1 MESQIAHK
9 LKLRYAP
16 VALTWSETRPEKA
29 AEFKEG
35 KWGCVMWMVAR
46 AARGG
51 TAVCGRKTFGCFGGG
66 VGLGFG
72 DVYKQFPGG
81 EDGFCH
87 FLSVGNDQWETGQ
100 QLAEKVKP
108 HMTEDSFD
116 HFMHGER
123 YMKSPEQVK
132 RFIRGLPITDIP
144 APYVV
149 FKPLADIDQDAAG
162 QVVIFFADPDQLSA
176 LVILANYGRET
187 NENVIIPYAAGCQ
200 TIGIYPYREA
210 ESDVPRAVVGLTDIS
225 ARTYIRQQ
233 LGDNLMTLA
242 VPMKMFHEMEANV
255 EGSFLERPVWE
266 KLAEGK
272 PNRDGSDL
280 A

>member
-1 MESQIAHK
+1 MESLIAEK
-9 LKLRYAP
+9 LKLRYGP
-16 VALTWSETRPEKA
+16 VALTWAENRPEKA

-51 TAVCGRKTFGCFGGG
+51 TAVCGRKTFGCWGGG

-81 EDGFCH
+81 EDCFCH
-87 FLSVGNDQWETGQ
+87 FLSIGNDQWEQGRQT
-100 QLAEKVKP
+100 AEKVKP
-108 HMTEDSFD
+108 YMNEHSFD

-123 YMKSPEQVK
+123 YMKSPVQVK

-144 APYVV
+144 APFVV
-149 FKPLADIDQDAAG
+149 FKPLSEVNDETNC

-176 LVILANYGRET
+176 LVILANYGRDT

-200 TIGIYPYREA
+200 TLGIYPYREA
-210 ESDVPRAVVGLTDIS
+210 ETEMPRAVVGLTDIS

-233 LGDNLMTLA
+233 LGDNLMTFA
-242 VPMKMFHEMEANV
+242 VPLAMFKELEANV

-272 PNRDGSDL
+272 TE

>member
-81 EDGFCH
+81 EDCFCH

-242 VPMKMFHEMEANV
+242 VPMKMFTEMEANV
-255 EGSFLERPVWE
+255 AGSFLERPVWE
-266 KLAEGK
+266 KLAEEK
-272 PNRDGSDL
+272 PDGQASDRS
-280 A
+280 

>member
-1 MESQIAHK
+1 MESRIAR
-9 LKLRYAP
+9 KLRLRYPP
-16 VALTWSETRPEKA
+16 VALTWAETRPEKA

-51 TAVCGRKTFGCFGGG
+51 TAVSGRKTFGCWGGG

-81 EDGFCH
+81 EDCFCY
-87 FLSVGNDQWETGQ
+87 FLSIGNDQWETGRQ
-100 QLAEKVKP
+100 MAEKVKP
-108 HMTEDSFD
+108 HMNEHSFD

-123 YMKSPEQVK
+123 YMESPEQVK
-132 RFIRGLPITDIP
+132 RFIRGLPIADIP
-144 APYVV
+144 APFVV
-149 FKPLADIDQDAAG
+149 FKPLIEVDDEAAC

-210 ESDVPRAVVGLTDIS
+210 ESGVPRAVVGLTDIS

-233 LGDNLMTLA
+233 LGDHLMTFA
-242 VPMKMFHEMEANV
+242 VPLKMFQEMEVHV
-255 EGSFLERPVWE
+255 EDSFLERPVWE

-272 PNRDGSDL
+272 PDGRGPDS

>member
-1 MESQIAHK
+1 
-9 LKLRYAP
+9 
-16 VALTWSETRPEKA
+16 
-29 AEFKEG
+29 
-35 KWGCVMWMVAR
+35 MWMMAR

-51 TAVCGRKTFGCFGGG
+51 TAVCGRKTFGCWGGG

-72 DVYKQFPGG
+72 DAYKQFPGG
-81 EDGFCH
+81 EDCFCH
-87 FLSVGNDQWETGQ
+87 FLSIGNDQWDKGRQ
-100 QLAEKVKP
+100 MADKVKP
-108 HMTEDSFD
+108 HMTEDAFD

-132 RFIRGLPITDIP
+132 RFIRSLPITDIP
-144 APYVV
+144 ARFVV
-149 FKPLADIDQDAAG
+149 FKPLAEIDDATEG
-162 QVVIFFADPDQLSA
+162 RVVIFLADPDQLSA

-200 TIGIYPYREA
+200 TIGIYPYCEA
-210 ESDVPRAVVGLTDIS
+210 ESDLPRAVVGLTDIS

-233 LGDNLMTLA
+233 LGDHLMTFA
-242 VPMKMFHEMEANV
+242 VPLKMFKEMEDNV

-266 KLAEGK
+266 KLANEK
-272 PNRDGSDL
+272 PDGRAADS

>member
-1 MESQIAHK
+1 
-9 LKLRYAP
+9 
-16 VALTWSETRPEKA
+16 
-29 AEFKEG
+29 
-35 KWGCVMWMVAR
+35 MWMVAR

-72 DVYKQFPGG
+72 EVYKQFPGG

-87 FLSVGNDQWETGQ
+87 FLSIGNDRWETGRQ
-100 QLAEKVKP
+100 MAEKVKP
-108 HMTEDSFD
+108 HMTEDAFD

-123 YMKSPEQVK
+123 YMKSPGQVK

-144 APYVV
+144 APFVV
-149 FKPLADIDQDAAG
+149 FKPLAEIDEEAAG

-210 ESDVPRAVVGLTDIS
+210 ESDLPRAVVGLTDIS
-225 ARTYIRQQ
+225 ARTAIRQQ
-233 LGDNLMTLA
+233 LGDHLMTFA
-242 VPMKMFHEMEANV
+242 VPMKMFREMEANV
-255 EGSFLERPVWE
+255 TGSFLERRVWE

-272 PNRDGSDL
+272 PDGRVTDQT
-280 A
+280 

>member
-1 MESQIAHK
+1 MESRIAEK
-9 LKLRYAP
+9 LKLRHAP
-16 VALTWSETRPEKA
+16 VALSWAQERPEGA

-51 TAVCGRKTFGCFGGG
+51 TAVCGRKTFGCWGGG

-72 DVYKQFPGG
+72 NAYQQFPGG
-81 EDGFCH
+81 EDCFCH
-87 FLSVGNDQWETGQ
+87 FLSIGNDQWDTGRQ
-100 QLAEKVKP
+100 MAEKVKP
-108 HMTEDSFD
+108 HMTGDSFD

-123 YMKSPEQVK
+123 YMKSPEQVM

-149 FKPLADIDQDAAG
+149 FKPLSEVEDEAAC

-176 LVILANYGRET
+176 LVILANCDRET

-200 TIGIYPYREA
+200 TVGIYPYREA
-210 ESDVPRAVVGLTDIS
+210 AADLPRAVVGLTDIS

-233 LGDNLMTLA
+233 LGDHLMTFA
-242 VPMKMFHEMEANV
+242 VPLKMFREMEGNV

-272 PNRDGSDL
+272 LKG
-280 A
+280 

>member
-1 MESQIAHK
+1 MESRIARK
-9 LKLRYAP
+9 LKLRYDP
-16 VALTWSETRPEKA
+16 VALIWSESRPAKA

-35 KWGCVMWMVAR
+35 RWGCVMWMVAR

-72 DVYKQFPGG
+72 DTYQQFPGG
-81 EDGFCH
+81 EEAFCH
-87 FLSVGNDQWETGQ
+87 FLSIGNAQWETGRR
-100 QLAEKVKP
+100 LGEKVKA
-108 HMTEDSFD
+108 HMTADSFD

-123 YMKSPEQVK
+123 YLQSPAQVK
-132 RFIRGLPITDIP
+132 RFVRGLPMTDIP
-144 APYVV
+144 APVVV
-149 FKPLADIDQDAAG
+149 FKPLAEVADTDDC

-210 ESDVPRAVVGLTDIS
+210 AADLPRAVVGLTDIS
-225 ARTYIRQQ
+225 ARAYIRQQ
-233 LGDNLMTLA
+233 LGDHLMTFA
-242 VPMKMFHEMEANV
+242 VPLKMFQEMEGYV
-255 EGSFLERPVWE
+255 DGSFLERPVWE

-272 PNRDGSDL
+272 PG